1 MRSVKAM
8 DTIKIYLT
16 RGEKDEWAKDEWDD
30 YKVAGSLFVVIR
42 DTAWV
47 GVYPLSSVY
56 KIIVK

>member
-1 MRSVKAM
+1 M
-8 DTIKIYLT
+8 DTIQIYLT
-16 RGEKDEWAKDEWDD
+16 PGGKDEWAKDEWDD

-42 DTAWV
+42 AHEWV

>member
-1 MRSVKAM
+1 MN
-8 DTIKIYLT
+8 TIKIYLA
-16 RGEKDEWAKDEWDD
+16 RGDKDEWSKGEWTD

-56 KIIVK
+56 KIVVK